1 MAVVPLHGIEGG
13 QCTCG
18 ISDCRQPGRHPRT
31 SAGIQDATTDSDK
44 IESYWAEWPK
54 ARIGVAVGN
63 KSRVLAVVVEG
74 TAGRNS
80 LRKLRKQNRSLKKT
94 VTIRDGDRR
103 VRLFRVPEGFKI
115 QHQQFDVGV
124 TILGDGDLLKMPSRG
139 GTKNGKCR
147 FVEGRAF
154 GQIPLADAPK
164 WLREHIR
171 ERTPRVVKAS
181 EISIEDVLI
190 SEDHRPLDLEAVA
203 VIAASMKMIGQQT
216 AIRVRAAPGQDGK
229 AILVGGWRRI
239 EAAKSLGWG
248 TIRAEFIDG
257 DEVLAELCEIADDLH
272 RSDLT
277 ALEKA
282 EKLAKWV
289 RLTTERE
296 PISRQKVAKF
306 GPGRPEG
313 VIARAARELPIKG
326 KTLQARRKRLERS
339 IKIDAMSADAKAA
352 AIEAGLDTSPS
363 ALHEISKEQTT
374 EAQLEKIAEIVK
386 RKAKQRAKRNRVK
399 KSKAKADAPE
409 EKAPPPKH
417 PDDVIFAELR
427 SQTSADLRRTW
438 AKARTKVRRRYLRE
452 VLHWEGGKPTSKSD

>member
-1 MAVVPLHGIEGG
+1 M
-13 QCTCG
+13 
-18 ISDCRQPGRHPRT
+18 
-31 SAGIQDATTDSDK
+31 
-44 IESYWAEWPK
+44 
-54 ARIGVAVGN
+54 
-63 KSRVLAVVVEG
+63 
-74 TAGRNS
+74 
-80 LRKLRKQNRSLKKT
+80 
-94 VTIRDGDRR
+94 
-103 VRLFRVPEGFKI
+103 
-115 QHQQFDVGV
+115 GV